1 MSDADE
7 NIEEKNRGDA
17 SEARATGQRDAD
29 QAKRLPPFS
38 PARLS
43 RDLALDG
50 FLRTAAMVLLFLA
63 FFVLLSVGLSGSVV
77 TVVLALA
84 IVLAWVGLNAVGA
97 KVAQAL
103 PGLAVVLENNH
114 AAGEAALADLMGK
127 RPLPRWVRLM
137 LMHRLAVL
145 RHRQQNFVESSAIAQ
160 TLLATPRPGPA
171 AAHRAHLLLML
182 TEARLEI
189 RDAPGAWVALVELAS
204 TPLGL
209 TEALQRMALRTRYE
223 LLVGQPTHALAG
235 VEQKIR
241 LAELMPAP
249 QCGAFHAMLAA
260 AAQQAGRDDWFDH
273 LWPRVELLCSEA
285 EILQL
290 RDNGLLG

>member
-1 MSDADE
+1 MRDADE
-7 NIEEKNRGDA
+7 KNPDGPPETPEPR
-17 SEARATGQRDAD
+17 EAEAD
-29 QAKRLPPFS
+29 RAKRLPPFS
-38 PARLS
+38 PARLN

-50 FLRTAAMVLLFLA
+50 FLRTAAMVLLFAA

-103 PGLAVVLENNH
+103 PGLAVVLENH
-114 AAGEAALADLMGK
+114 PAAGEAALADLMGK
-127 RPLPRWVRLM
+127 RALPRWVRLM
-137 LMHRLAVL
+137 LTHRQAVL

-171 AAHRAHLLLML
+171 ATHRAHLLLML
-182 TEARLEI
+182 TEARLEM
-189 RDAPGAWVALVELAS
+189 RDAAGAWLPLVELAR

-209 TEALQRMALRTRYE
+209 TEALQRMALSTRYE
-223 LLVGQPTHALAG
+223 LLVGKPTHALVG
-235 VEQKIR
+235 VEYKMR

-249 QCGAFHAMLAA
+249 QCGAFHAMLATA
-260 AAQQAGRDDWFDH
+260 ARQAGRDDWFDH

-285 EILQL
+285 EIGQL
-290 RDNGLLG
+290 RENGLLG